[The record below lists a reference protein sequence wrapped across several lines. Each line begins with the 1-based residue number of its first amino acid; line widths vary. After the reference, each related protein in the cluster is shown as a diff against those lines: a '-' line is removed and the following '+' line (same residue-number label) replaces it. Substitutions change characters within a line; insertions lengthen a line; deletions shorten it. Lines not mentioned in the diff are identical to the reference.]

1 MEKPFGA
8 TDALVAS
15 FRSSRDHA
23 TIEANHRLLQE
34 ATDEATKAADQASAA
49 LAVVSSL
56 IKVNRL
62 LCDHQGSSTYTDP
75 EGVVHVNCPHC
86 GDHKR

>member
-1 MEKPFGA
+1 MTERSFGA

-23 TIEANHRLLQE
+23 TIEANRELLLV
-34 ATDEATKAADQASAA
+34 AAEQASAVAEQAAAA

-56 IKVNRL
+56 AKVNHL
-62 LCDHQGSSTYTDP
+62 LCDHQGSSTYTDAKD
-75 EGVVHVNCPHC
+75 VTCTHCPHC
-86 GDHKR
+86 GDF